1 MAFPV
6 WPAPATDPDRYRS
19 GPVIRIFGTFQGPSA
34 DAGGPL
40 SSSCRERQLGVPD
53 RLDDDAPICHAPRVN
68 QPPLRSLALASMLFV
83 ALVAGALIGARK
95 QGRDT
100 MPSLPH
106 VTRGQ
111 DWHTPE
117 RVSSATDHITLEPG
131 FRLELVAA
139 EPLIEAPV
147 WITFDEHGRIWVV
160 EMVGYMRDAEGGGET
175 EPSGR
180 IAILEDTDG
189 DGVMDRRSTFAD
201 ELVMPRAVLPCY
213 GGALVI
219 EPPNLLFMRDTDG
232 DGRADRRDLVLSG
245 FEGQNPEHA
254 PNALTWGL
262 DNWIH
267 LSQHSL
273 EFRFD
278 ARDPSQTITR
288 PTPAHGQWG
297 MAMDQVGRLFYTP
310 NSEALR
316 MDLVPKH
323 YASRHPSH
331 RSFPFMNTLVCEDQ
345 TVWPIHPTPGVN
357 RGYMDGILRE
367 DKRLAVHTAAC
378 GPALY
383 HASLFPPEFR
393 GNAFIAEPAGNL
405 VRRLRIEPR
414 GDRVRATGAY
424 PDRDFLASTN
434 ERFRPVQCAIGPE
447 GALYIVDM
455 HRGVIQ
461 HKTYLTD
468 YLKEQVIARGLERP
482 LDMGRIYRI
491 VPDRAV
497 VPATPRLGSL
507 TNARLV
513 DQLSHPDMWR
523 RTTAQR
529 LLIERQASEEAI
541 ALRRLARQHRDPITR
556 LHALWTLDG
565 LAAARPGVISP
576 EDALAAMADADDDV
590 VIAGLR
596 IAERWLAEVGSASEP
611 TSMLFEHVLALAS
624 GKSSRVRTQALLT
637 LGASA
642 DERASR
648 ALVDAALSDPDN
660 GSLRAIVISGLYGR
674 APTAIDRLLTSETE
688 SLAGGRLTLLRELFD
703 AELQAPDFAVRAGA
717 IELLASL
724 ASDADPATQQSRH
737 AAAAYLLGRLQ
748 TVMRLGTEQP
758 RPIELA
764 SPPKAWIK
772 LVSTDLALSP
782 AARDADQWLV
792 WPGHGSVVTASGRVL
807 SPLEIARFDAGRALF
822 TTTCAGCHGVGGTG
836 APGHAPALAGS
847 SRVRADPDVLVH
859 ILLHGLEGPLESDG
873 QRFNSSMPA
882 APFKSDEE
890 MAAVLTYIRRAWGNN
905 AEPVGPEPFARA
917 RASTANRT
925 RPYRIEELEDKR

>member
-1 MAFPV
+1 
-6 WPAPATDPDRYRS
+6 
-19 GPVIRIFGTFQGPSA
+19 
-34 DAGGPL
+34 
-40 SSSCRERQLGVPD
+40 
-53 RLDDDAPICHAPRVN
+53 
-68 QPPLRSLALASMLFV
+68 MLVV
-83 ALVAGALIGARK
+83 ALVAVALIGSRRPGHNAS
-95 QGRDT
+95 
-100 MPSLPH
+100 PSPSH
-106 VTRGQ
+106 VTQGK
-111 DWHTPE
+111 DWRTPA
-117 RVSSATDHITLEPG
+117 RLASALEQITLEPG

-147 WITFDEHGRIWVV
+147 WITFDEHGRMWVV

-189 DGVMDRRSTFAD
+189 DGVMDRRTTFAD
-201 ELVMPRAVLPCY
+201 GLVMPRAVLPCY

-219 EPPNLLFMRDTDG
+219 EPPNLLFMKDTDG
-232 DGRADRRDLVLSG
+232 DGHADRRDLVLSG

-278 ARDPSQTITR
+278 AKNPSQTITR

-297 MAMDQVGRLFYTP
+297 MAMDPVGRLFYTP

-331 RSFPFMNTLVCEDQ
+331 RSFPYMNTLVCEDQ

-383 HASLFPPEFR
+383 EASLFPQEFR

-405 VRRLRIEPR
+405 VRRLRVEPR
-414 GDRVRATGAY
+414 GDRVRASGAY
-424 PDRDFLASTN
+424 PDREFLASTN
-434 ERFRPVQCAIGPE
+434 ERFRPVQCAVGPE
-447 GALYIVDM
+447 GAIYIVDM

-468 YLKEQVIARGLERP
+468 YLKEQVIARELERP

-497 VPATPRLGSL
+497 VPATPRLGTL

-513 DQLSHPDMWR
+513 QQLSHPDMWR

-529 LLIERQASEEAI
+529 LLIEREASEQRG
-541 ALRRLARQHRDPITR
+541 ALRRLMRQDRNPITR
-556 LHALWTLDG
+556 LHALWTLEG
-565 LAAARPGVISP
+565 LAATRPDLISP
-576 EDALAAMADADDDV
+576 EDARAAMADSDDDV

-596 IAERWLAEVGSASEP
+596 IAERWLTDPSQSSEP
-611 TSMLFEHVLALAS
+611 SRTLLERVLALAS
-624 GKSSRVRTQALLT
+624 GNSSRVRTQALLT
-637 LGASA
+637 LGASP

-648 ALVDAALSDPDN
+648 TLVDAALSDPNN
-660 GSLRAIVISGLYGR
+660 GPLRAIAISGLYGR
-674 APTAIDRLLTSETE
+674 APIAINRLLASEAPVL
-688 SLAGGRLTLLRELFD
+688 SGGRLTLLRELFD
-703 AELQAPDFAVRAGA
+703 AELQAPDFAARAGA
-717 IELLASL
+717 IELLATL
-724 ASDADPATQQSRH
+724 ASDADPTKQQSQH

-748 TVMRLGTEQP
+748 TIMRLGTEQP

-764 SPPKAWIK
+764 SPPRAWMA
-772 LVSTDLALSP
+772 LVSTDLPLSP
-782 AARDADQWLV
+782 AARDTDQWLV
-792 WPGHGSVVTASGRVL
+792 WPGHGSVVTSSGRVL
-807 SPLEIARFDAGRALF
+807 SLQEIARFDAGRALF
-822 TTTCAGCHGVGGTG
+822 ATTCAGCHGVGGTG

-890 MAAVLTYIRRAWGNN
+890 LAAVLTYIRRAWGNN
-905 AEPVGPEPFARA
+905 AEPVGPDDFATA
-917 RASTANRT
+917 RASTIDRA
-925 RPYRIEELEDKR
+925 RPYRIEELEGKR